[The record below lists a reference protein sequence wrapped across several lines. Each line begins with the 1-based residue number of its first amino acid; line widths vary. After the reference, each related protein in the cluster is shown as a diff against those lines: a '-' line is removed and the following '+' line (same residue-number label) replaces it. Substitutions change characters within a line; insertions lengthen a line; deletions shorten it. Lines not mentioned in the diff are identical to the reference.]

1 MKKITLFLG
10 VLLMSCASLFAQAPA
25 NAPDVML
32 QGFYW
37 DSYKGGSY
45 GNTNW
50 TNLKNQV
57 DEIAESFDLVWLPP
71 SAKSSGGTGY
81 HPKEWSNQNSEWGTK
96 AQLKELIA
104 AFKAKN
110 TRCVADIVINHRDGN
125 YNWTDFCNEDFGT
138 YGKFTLYPGAP
149 FICKNDECT
158 AKGHSATGNYD
169 EGYETLNCD
178 GVSASGAYC
187 ASRDLDHKNTTLQ
200 AAIKAYLQWMKGE
213 IGYDGW
219 RYDLVKGYKG
229 YYNGI
234 YNDAAKAYM
243 SVGEY
248 WDGNYDAVKNWIKD
262 TGYKSMA
269 FDFPMKYAALN
280 NALAGNNYAGLAG
293 GYGVPHGLCGA
304 DEMKRYSVTF
314 VDNHDTFRD
323 HNKYGGDWTKANA
336 YILSA
341 PGIPCVFY
349 PHWKECK
356 KDIQAMI
363 KARKSVGVHSQSK
376 CTTEGTCGSYYKCT
390 TTGTNGTLICFIGG
404 GWQDPAGYT
413 KACSGNGWAFY
424 TKGGIPGPGP
434 GPDDPQPDD
443 PTPDDPT
450 PSQSYAIRVNG
461 TTNYPAEYKGT
472 SSVDPS
478 FEEYMA
484 SVQLNEGDTFVT
496 YDLVNKAGWVME
508 VEPYGEYAN
517 FEVGATS
524 VKCKKAGCYDFYIK
538 MKFQADIMYIGPG
551 TNCGDAP
558 KPDDPEPDD
567 PEPDDPQPDDPNPG
581 PTPSLEEGYY
591 IRVNG
596 NEYYKANA
604 LGTTDMQGREQ
615 FMASVPLKAGDKF
628 QCYDGAS
635 GAAWSIVTLEPYG
648 AYANFT
654 AAATYSDEM
663 VCNVDGCYDLYI
675 KLMYEDDTM
684 YIGEGTDCSAEPIK
698 PDPSAIDE
706 AEAVELNIYPNPTND
721 YINIDCAEEISEVVI
736 SALNGSEVIRTKST
750 YIDLSS
756 LTPSMYFVNVMLQNG
771 DVVVSKVI
779 RK

>member
-1 MKKITLFLG
+1 MKKITLLLG
-10 VLLMSCASLFAQAPA
+10 LLVASISALFAQVPMATE
-25 NAPDVML
+25 DVML
-32 QGFYW
+32 QAFYW
-37 DSYKGGSY
+37 NSHGETKWSQL
-45 GNTNW
+45 NSQA
-50 TNLKNQV
+50 K
-57 DEIAESFDLVWLPP
+57 EIAASFDLVWLPP
-71 SAKSSGGTGY
+71 ASSAEFGGSSNMGY
-81 HPKEWSNQNSEWGTK
+81 HPYQWSSLSSSWGNR
-96 AQLKELIA
+96 AQLTTLI
-104 AFKAKN
+104 KSLHSGNCK
-110 TRCVADIVINHRDGN
+110 VIADIVINHRAGGSEWGN
-125 YNWTDFCNEDFGT
+125 FPTDNFGD
-138 YGKFTLYPGAP
+138 YGSYTIPNSCVTKD
-149 FICKNDECT
+149 DEKAT
-158 AKGHSATGNYD
+158 SAATDYD
-169 EGYETLNCD
+169 YKWNVSGDMWGGY
-178 GVSASGAYC
+178 SAA
-187 ASRDLDHKNTTLQ
+187 RDLAHSKSEVRDAVKGYLKWLKNT
-200 AAIKAYLQWMKGE
+200 
-213 IGYDGW
+213 IGFDGF
-219 RYDLVKGYKG
+219 RYDLVKGYDPK
-229 YYNGI
+229 YTAEYNT
-234 YNDAAKAYM
+234 AAAPYF
-243 SVGEY
+243 SVGEFY
-248 WDGNYDAVKNWIKD
+248 QSNYNDLAGWVNGTSKKSTVFDFCFKQAMYNWGGGTDYSKLVWKDGNIDR
-262 TGYKSMA
+262 
-269 FDFPMKYAALN
+269 P
-280 NALAGNNYAGLAG
+280 AGLIHNPGMRQYA
-293 GYGVPHGLCGA
+293 
-304 DEMKRYSVTF
+304 VTF
-314 VDNHDTFRD
+314 IDNHDTAEP
-323 HNKYGGDWTKANA
+323 HEGAWELKNNIEQANA
-336 YILSA
+336 VMLSA
-341 PGIPCVFY
+341 PGIPCVFWK
-349 PHWKECK
+349 HWTKHK
-356 KDIQAMI
+356 SAIKQMIATRKAMGVNSNSDV
-363 KARKSVGVHSQSK
+363 KVTNKSG
-376 CTTEGTCGSYYKCT
+376 YYESVA
-390 TTGTNGTLICFIGG
+390 TGTKGTLICRIGSWSG
-404 GWQDPAGYT
+404 TPDGYT
-413 KACSGNGWAFY
+413 VACSGNGWAYY
-424 TKGGIPGPGP
+424 TSKAVNPNPGP

-472 SSVDPS
+472 SSVDSS

-508 VEPYGEYAN
+508 VEPYGEYEN

-551 TNCGDAP
+551 TNCGNTP
-558 KPDDPEPDD
+558 L
-567 PEPDDPQPDDPNPG
+567 PDDPQPDDPQPDDPQPDDPIG

-648 AYANFT
+648 VYANFT

-684 YIGEGTDCSAEPIK
+684 YIGEGTDCSAKPIK
-698 PDPSAIDE
+698 PDPTDIIE

-721 YINIDCAEEISEVVI
+721 YINIDCAEDVEQVVI
-736 SALNGSEVIRTKST
+736 SALNGSEVIRTKSNE
-750 YIDLSS
+750 IDLSS